1 MHVLLV
7 EDNAKVSAQLE
18 AALTKAGFHVT
29 TAING
34 LDGYNKAQKNAFD
47 VCVVD
52 HLMPLMDGRQLLK
65 NLAGLHQYKPTYLVF
80 MSTQEVKVVEQIPEV
95 EFADTIISKPISDDD
110 FISVMTS
117 LIDQSTLKHSTE
129 VA

>member
-1 MHVLLV
+1 MTMQVLLV
-7 EDNAKVSAQLE
+7 EDNAKVATQLE
-18 AALTKAGFHVT
+18 NALTKAGFDVT

-34 LDGYNKAQKNAFD
+34 LDGYNKAQQTRFD

-65 NLAGLHQYKPTYLVF
+65 NLSALTDNQPSFVVF
-80 MSTQEVKVVEQIPEV
+80 MSTQDLKAVEQLPEV
-95 EFADTIISKPISDDD
+95 QFADTILSKPISDED
-110 FISVMTS
+110 FIALIHS
-117 LIDQSTLKHSTE
+117 LTEQSTE